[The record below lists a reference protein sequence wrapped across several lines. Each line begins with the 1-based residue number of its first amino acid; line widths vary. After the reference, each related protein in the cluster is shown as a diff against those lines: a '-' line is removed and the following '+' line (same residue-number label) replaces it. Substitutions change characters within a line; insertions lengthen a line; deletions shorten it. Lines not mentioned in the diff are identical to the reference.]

1 MYDMKMEPEMRK
13 DFSTPKME
21 APEYPHG
28 LRICLEKKELEKLG
42 FMKAPEIDKMM
53 ELKGKVKVV
62 EVSNQDYGQGDEYR
76 VELQITDMELSSE
89 KKDEGPAK
97 VLYGE

>member
-28 LRICLEKKELEKLG
+28 LRICLEKKELEKL
-42 FMKAPEIDKMM
+42 A
-53 ELKGKVKVV
+53 L
-62 EVSNQDYGQGDEYR
+62 
-76 VELQITDMELSSE
+76 
-89 KKDEGPAK
+89 
-97 VLYGE
+97 